1 MLDKE
6 NLKKY
11 VEFSPE
17 VKDALENN
25 KPVVALESTI
35 ISHGMP
41 YPKNLQTAKEC
52 EEIIRKGG
60 AVPAT
65 TAIINGKIEVG
76 LTEEELEFLSTSK
89 DVIKTSRRDFAY
101 IVSQGLNGATTVAS
115 TIIIAKLAGIKIFV
129 TGGLGGV
136 HRGASETFDISR
148 DLEELAANDI
158 MIICA
163 GCKSILDIGLTLE
176 YLETKGVPVFAY
188 KTDEMPA
195 FFTRHSGFKVDYKI
209 DEAKD
214 AADIARTQ
222 WNLGLKTG
230 ILFTNPIPEQASM
243 DEKAINK
250 AIEKALE
257 EAKEKGIHGKET
269 TPFLLS
275 KVVEVTGGKSLE
287 ANIAL
292 VKNNAKL
299 GAEVAKYLYE

>member
-1 MLDKE
+1 MYNLRFKGSLLFSKKEKIFKKSIKLNVVNASGAGDAFMAGFSYGLFNDESVEECLNLAMASSRIVLKSKTASPHDYNLEKLMEEVKMLDKE

-65 TAIINGKIEVG
+65 TAIINGKIKVG

-115 TIIIAKLAGIKIFV
+115 TIIIAKLAGIKI
-129 TGGLGGV
+129 L
-136 HRGASETFDISR
+136 
-148 DLEELAANDI
+148 LQ
-158 MIICA
+158 
-163 GCKSILDIGLTLE
+163 
-176 YLETKGVPVFAY
+176 
-188 KTDEMPA
+188 
-195 FFTRHSGFKVDYKI
+195 VD
-209 DEAKD
+209 
-214 AADIARTQ
+214 
-222 WNLGLKTG
+222 
-230 ILFTNPIPEQASM
+230 
-243 DEKAINK
+243 
-250 AIEKALE
+250 
-257 EAKEKGIHGKET
+257 
-269 TPFLLS
+269 
-275 KVVEVTGGKSLE
+275 
-287 ANIAL
+287 
-292 VKNNAKL
+292 
-299 GAEVAKYLYE
+299 